1 MHIRIMKTRILLAAV
16 TLGLITVAN
25 TATAQ
30 STASHDVTI
39 AVTAIDEIVVSGNVT
54 LTINSI
60 TLSESASANYGITT
74 NGVARKI
81 VASLDSDYSPTLAL
95 DVSVSAPTAAGTSTG
110 AITLSS
116 AAQDVVTGI
125 SAVAESGLAIDYTAT
140 ALPSTPA
147 STSETRT
154 VTYTITS

>member
-1 MHIRIMKTRILLAAV
+1 MKTHIILALLAIGIAA
-16 TLGLITVAN
+16 TSTVS
-25 TATAQ
+25 AQ

-60 TLSESASANYGITT
+60 TLSETASATYGITT
-74 NGVARKI
+74 NAVARKI
-81 VASLDSDYSPTLAL
+81 AASLDSDYSPTLTLEVA
-95 DVSVSAPTAAGTSTG
+95 VAAPTTSGTSAGTV
-110 AITLSS
+110 TLSS

-125 SAVAESGLAIDYTAT
+125 SSVAASGLAIDYTAT
-140 ALPSTPA
+140 ALPTTLA